1 MQAIMLDRLFPSRRI
16 TGTPCR
22 GFRADALA
30 HQARTT
36 AFGASGLWPCSV
48 RTLAAVQS
56 RRAAFALTLVVAS
69 LAAASQASAQNVLRV
84 NGHGITLQELEAVN
98 PQAASNLQVR
108 EQVANQLAQQQL
120 LADSLQHPPTGLD
133 ARIQA
138 VQQNAQ
144 RQILAQQAADD
155 YLAAHP
161 VSESALK
168 QAYDAQLANWPEK
181 QYWTRWI
188 VVKTPEQARSV
199 LDALRSGKAS
209 FTTLAITQ
217 SIGQNAELGGAL
229 GWQTDRTLPAAVLAV
244 VRKLKPNEVAGP
256 ISLDTGFAIVQWI
269 AERTNPK
276 PTFDALKPQLEL
288 QLRNAALQ
296 NHIQT
301 LAKSAK
307 IENLMQ
313 DQEKTSATSQPP
325 HTEETRP

>member
-1 MQAIMLDRLFPSRRI
+1 MN
-16 TGTPCR
+16 
-22 GFRADALA
+22 ALA
-30 HQARTT
+30 HPAPTT
-36 AFGASGLWPCSV
+36 AFGASRVLQYGV
-48 RTLAAVQS
+48 RILAAAQG
-56 RRAAFALTLVVAS
+56 RRAALALTLAVAS
-69 LAAASQASAQNVLRV
+69 LAAASQASAQDVLRV
-84 NGHGITLQELEAVN
+84 NGHSITLQELEAVN

-120 LADSLQHPPTGLD
+120 LADSLQHTPIGLD

-138 VQQNAQ
+138 VQHNAK

-161 VSESALK
+161 VSEEALK

-188 VVKTPEQARSV
+188 VVKTPEQAQSV
-199 LDALRSGKAS
+199 LDSLRSGKAS
-209 FTTLAITQ
+209 FTTLAITL

-256 ISLDTGFAIVQWI
+256 IAIDTGFAIVQWV
-269 AERTNPK
+269 AERINPK

-296 NHIQT
+296 NHIQA
-301 LAKSAK
+301 LAKKAK

-313 DQEKTSATSQPP
+313 DQEKTSATPQPP
-325 HTEETRP
+325 HTEEARP